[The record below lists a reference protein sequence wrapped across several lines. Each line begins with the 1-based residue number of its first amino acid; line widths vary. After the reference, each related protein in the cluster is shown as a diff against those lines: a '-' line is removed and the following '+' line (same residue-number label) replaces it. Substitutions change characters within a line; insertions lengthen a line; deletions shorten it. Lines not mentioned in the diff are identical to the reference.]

1 MFEKADNTKTN
12 MILGVI
18 NGIFFS
24 GAGAFIH
31 GGVVLPLFISH
42 LSDSKILVGL
52 FSTMEAFGWAFPQL
66 FSGALIFGT
75 PLVLWLYNRMSV
87 IRLATFALILIFTF
101 TLGNQNHWLLLLG
114 FGIAFTIYSLAG
126 GIAGVPFMDIVGKTI
141 PNNKRGTFFGLR
153 IFFGGLVAIVAGP
166 IVKKILGAY
175 SFPVNFGVMFTIAY
189 VFIAA
194 GLACFVFA
202 KEPRSESITE
212 KSDIK
217 GNLLYAYKIYRENIN
232 VRRLVLSR
240 ILQLCYLTA
249 VPFYVLIATERLN
262 ISIELAATY
271 LSFEMA
277 GYLGINFF
285 WAWLSNHISNKKVMQ
300 WAAYC
305 SLIPPIIALISL
317 YKNPGYFIYGLV
329 FFFNG
334 ASSSG
339 SGLGFLNYLL
349 EIGSD
354 KDRPILVG
362 LVHTLVAPAVFM
374 SIIGGIII
382 ELLDLESMLIITT
395 TCLIISLNYIAVLI
409 EPKRARLPGNQ

>member
-1 MFEKADNTKTN
+1 MFNKADYTKNN

-42 LSDSKILVGL
+42 LSNSKILVGL
-52 FSTMEAFGWAFPQL
+52 FSTLEAFGWAFPQL
-66 FSGALIFGT
+66 FSGALILGAPF
-75 PLVLWLYNRMSV
+75 VLWLYNRMSV
-87 IRLATFALILIFTF
+87 VRLASFALILIFTF
-101 TLGNQNHWLLLLG
+101 ALGDNYRWLLLLV

-126 GIAGVPFMDIVGKTI
+126 GVAGVPFMDIVGKTI

-153 IFFGGLVAIVAGP
+153 IFFGGLVAIAAGP

-175 SFPVNFGVMFTIAY
+175 SFPINFGIMFTIAY
-189 VFIAA
+189 ILIAG
-194 GLACFVFA
+194 GLGCFVFA
-202 KEPRSESITE
+202 QEPPSETATV
-212 KSDIK
+212 KRDLK
-217 GNLLYAYKIYRENIN
+217 ANLLYAFKIYRDNKN
-232 VRRLVLSR
+232 VKRLVMSR

-249 VPFYVLIATERLN
+249 VPFYVLIATEKLN
-262 ISIELAATY
+262 ISVELAATY

-285 WAWLSNHISNKKVMQ
+285 WAWLSNYISNKKVMQ
-300 WAAYC
+300 WAGYC

-349 EIGSD
+349 EISSAE
-354 KDRPILVG
+354 DRPILVG

-374 SIIGGIII
+374 SIIGGVII
-382 ELLDLESMLIITT
+382 ELLDLESMLIITA
-395 TCLIISLNYIAVLI
+395 TCLIISLSYIAVLV
-409 EPKRARLPGNQ
+409 EPKRFQ

>member
-1 MFEKADNTKTN
+1 MFEKSDHTKTN

-18 NGIFFS
+18 NGVFFS

-31 GGVVLPLFISH
+31 GGVVLPLFISA
-42 LSDSKILVGL
+42 LSGSKILVGL
-52 FSTMEAFGWAFPQL
+52 FSTMEVFGWAFPQV
-66 FSGALIFGT
+66 FSGALIMGT
-75 PLVLWLYNRMSV
+75 PLVMWLYNRMSI
-87 IRLATFALILIFTF
+87 IRLIAFATILLFVF
-101 TLGNQNHWLLLLG
+101 TLGDQNHWLLLLV
-114 FGIAFTIYSLAG
+114 FGIAFAVYSLAG
-126 GIAGVPFMDIVGKTI
+126 GIAGVPFMEMVGKTI

-153 IFFGGLVAIVAGP
+153 IFFGGLVAVIAGP
-166 IVKKILGAY
+166 VVKNILGAY
-175 SFPVNFGVMFTIAY
+175 SFPINFGVMFTIA
-189 VFIAA
+189 FILIAG

-202 KEPRSESITE
+202 REPVAENPSEKAGI
-212 KSDIK
+212 KS
-217 GNLLYAYKIYRENIN
+217 NLIYAYNLYKQNANI
-232 VRRLVLSR
+232 RRLVLSR

-271 LSFEMA
+271 LSFEMS

-300 WAAYC
+300 WAALC
-305 SLIPPIIALISL
+305 SLIPPAIALLSL

-349 EIGSD
+349 EISSSN
-354 KDRPILVG
+354 DRPILVG
-362 LVHTLVAPAVFM
+362 LVHTMVAPAVFM
-374 SIIGGIII
+374 SIVGGIII
-382 ELLDLESMLIITT
+382 ELLDMRSMLIITAI
-395 TCLIISLNYIAVLI
+395 CLIISSIYIAALV
-409 EPKRARLPGNQ
+409 EPERS

>member
-1 MFEKADNTKTN
+1 MFEKTDHTKAN

-18 NGIFFS
+18 NGVFFS
-24 GAGAFIH
+24 AAGAFIH
-31 GGVVLPLFISH
+31 GGVVLPLFISN

-52 FSTMEAFGWAFPQL
+52 FSTMEAFGWAFPQV
-66 FSGALIFGT
+66 FSGALIMGM
-75 PLVLWLYNRMSV
+75 PLVLWLYNRMSI
-87 IRLATFALILIFTF
+87 IRLITFAFILFFTF
-101 TLGNQNHWLLLLG
+101 TLGDQNHWLLLLG
-114 FGIAFTIYSLAG
+114 FGTAFTVYSLAG
-126 GIAGVPFMDIVGKTI
+126 GVAGVPFMDIVGKTI

-153 IFFGGLVAIVAGP
+153 IFFGGLVAIGAGP
-166 IVKKILGAY
+166 IVKKIIGAY
-175 SFPVNFGVMFTIAY
+175 SFPINFGVMFTISY
-189 VFIAA
+189 ILIAA

-202 KEPRSESITE
+202 REPASVSPTA
-212 KSDIK
+212 KPDFK
-217 GNLLYAYKIYRENIN
+217 GNLLYAYNIYRGNIN

-249 VPFYVLIATERLN
+249 IPFYVLIATEKLN
-262 ISIELAATY
+262 ISVNLAATY

-285 WAWLSNHISNKKVMQ
+285 WAWLSNHVSNKKVMQ

-305 SLIPPIIALISL
+305 SLISPIIALISL
-317 YKNPGYFIYGLV
+317 YTNPGYFIYGLV

-349 EIGSD
+349 EIGTD

-374 SIIGGIII
+374 SIVGGVII
-382 ELLDLESMLIITT
+382 ELLDLRAMLIITVI
-395 TCLIISLNYIAVLI
+395 CLIISSIYIAGLS
-409 EPKRARLPGNQ
+409 EPKRA